1 MPPSRF
7 PMSSVYASLQEM
19 SLRILHINKRYPPHV
34 GGVERHVQEL
44 ALAQSARA
52 DVQVEVL
59 CVAEEGEG
67 RGRAHGRE
75 GAGGCGRWERDGRV
89 AVHRVPE
96 WALVA
101 SNPVSPWI
109 GRELERSRQS
119 RLHEVWHFHY
129 PFPTGE
135 AACLRQAARRA
146 AAGPPAAAPRP
157 AVICTYHSDFVG
169 DGGLKRA
176 LGPAYGRLTRA
187 FLSAVDRIVVASPQ
201 LASYSRFLPD
211 YASKVRV
218 VPFGIDLSRFQPA
231 PRHERMAAA
240 LRERYG
246 APLILFVGRFVPY
259 KGVDVLLEAMALLG
273 PGAGRAAAIG
283 GAQAEGYASSQG
295 ARAAAETPVARLVL
309 VGDGPL
315 RHGLEERATGWGL
328 GGRVHFVGTVSDD
341 ELVAWYH
348 AADVFV
354 LPSVTPNEAFG
365 LVQLEAHACGLPV
378 VSTNLPSGVPFANAD
393 GVSGL
398 VVEPGD
404 AKGLAAALRR
414 LLTDPELR
422 ARLGRQ
428 ARERVYAEFLLEIMT
443 RRILDVYA
451 ELL

>member
-109 GRELERSRQS
+109 GRELEQSRQS

-146 AAGPPAAAPRP
+146 AASPRP
-157 AVICTYHSDFVG
+157 PPLTCRDLHLPQRLR
-169 DGGLKRA
+169 GGWRA
-176 LGPAYGRLTRA
+176 QARTGSGLRAADPGLPECGGPDCGG
-187 FLSAVDRIVVASPQ
+187 FSAV
-201 LASYSRFLPD
+201 
-211 YASKVRV
+211 
-218 VPFGIDLSRFQPA
+218 G
-231 PRHERMAAA
+231 
-240 LRERYG
+240 
-246 APLILFVGRFVPY
+246 
-259 KGVDVLLEAMALLG
+259 
-273 PGAGRAAAIG
+273 
-283 GAQAEGYASSQG
+283 
-295 ARAAAETPVARLVL
+295 
-309 VGDGPL
+309 
-315 RHGLEERATGWGL
+315 
-328 GGRVHFVGTVSDD
+328 
-341 ELVAWYH
+341 
-348 AADVFV
+348 FV
-354 LPSVTPNEAFG
+354 LPLLAG
-365 LVQLEAHACGLPV
+365 LRVQSARG
-378 VSTNLPSGVPFANAD
+378 
-393 GVSGL
+393 
-398 VVEPGD
+398 
-404 AKGLAAALRR
+404 ALRHR
-414 LLTDPELR
+414 SEPVS
-422 ARLGRQ
+422 AC
-428 ARERVYAEFLLEIMT
+428 AP
-443 RRILDVYA
+443 
-451 ELL
+451 